1 MPVPIKTS
9 KYYQDVYTKKWDKFY
24 ANVKELEKKCEDQLF
39 KELSKEKDKVPLTI
53 TANKQ
58 PEKKQDEKKPKEK
71 KLDSTNSKEE
81 RKMTITSN

>member
-1 MPVPIKTS
+1 
-9 KYYQDVYTKKWDKFY
+9 
-24 ANVKELEKKCEDQLF
+24 LF
-39 KELSKEKDKVPLTI
+39 KELSKEKDKVPMTI